1 VFCPRCHERIVENWS
16 FCPRCGA
23 RLASQAGP
31 SGQPNQTAFTEMFK
45 DIQKQLEEALKG
57 QIDGNI
63 EFVDLKPE
71 FIKKNPMFRTGGFRV
86 KVTRSG
92 DGPPSIDI
100 KAFGDVDEKL
110 AEKMNEAI
118 KAKAEAEKAA
128 QNYPTFDEEPEEP
141 EEDLPETREVS
152 GYSEPTANTT
162 WAGDHVVVDLDL
174 PGVKS
179 LEDISIKKL
188 DESIEV
194 RAYAGKKGYFKILS
208 IPKEAKML
216 DKSFDS
222 SKLTIRI
229 G

>member
-1 VFCPRCHERIVENWS
+1 
-16 FCPRCGA
+16 
-23 RLASQAGP
+23 
-31 SGQPNQTAFTEMFK
+31 MFK

-57 QIDGNI
+57 QIDGNF

-100 KAFGDVDEKL
+100 KAFGDVDEEL
-110 AEKMNEAI
+110 AAKMNEAI
-118 KAKAEAEKAA
+118 RAKAEAERAA
-128 QNYPTFDEEPEEP
+128 QNYPTFDGEPEGPEEPEEP
-141 EEDLPETREVS
+141 EEDLPEAREVS

-174 PGVKS
+174 PGVES

-194 RAYAGKKGYFKILS
+194 RAYAGDKGYFKILS
-208 IPKEAKML
+208 IPKDAKML

-222 SKLTIRI
+222 NKLTIRI